1 MAKKGENIFD
11 AFTDKINSFLG
22 GFEKPFS
29 NITLS
34 NKKTVINVDLPKI
47 KRKDLDLTI
56 NEDSVTVKA
65 EVGKKNSKSYRVY
78 YREIQLPAGVN
89 TDRAVKRFRRGS
101 LTIEIPIKK

>member
-56 NEDSVTVKA
+56 NEDLVTVKA
-65 EVGKKNSKSYRVY
+65 EVGRKNSRNYRVY

-89 TDRAVKRFRRGS
+89 VNKAVKRFRSGD
-101 LTIEIPIKK
+101 LTIEIAIKK